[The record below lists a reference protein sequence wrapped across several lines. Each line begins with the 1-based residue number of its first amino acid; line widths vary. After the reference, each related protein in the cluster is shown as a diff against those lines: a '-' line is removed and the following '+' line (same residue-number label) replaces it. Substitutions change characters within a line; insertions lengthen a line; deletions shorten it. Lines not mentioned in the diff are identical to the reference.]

1 MGWNCLLCD
10 RRDQWIGEHDLA
22 AAALGRL
29 VKGVGL
35 DGFVLLVDIPAHVSG
50 GYAGKLGWSIPG

>member
-10 RRDQWIGEHDLA
+10 RRDQRIGEHDLA

-29 VKGVGL
+29 VKGIGL
-35 DGFVLLVDIPAHVSG
+35 DGLVLLVDIPAHVSG
-50 GYAGKLGWSIPG
+50 GYAGELGWSIPG